1 MEAMTIMGMAAS
13 QARFLGLTARKSNV
27 EYQGQQVNQQR
38 TTLSNESANL
48 YNEMMKLTVPTPPSS
63 SDYYKTTYTLD
74 NSSDSY
80 AQEDYTIA
88 SVQKTYAAEGEYLI
102 TLSSK
107 TSQAAAT
114 TISYKVQNTTSSEYG
129 EIVYQQKALDDGTLV
144 YQEVNENQEPLYHEI
159 DEEGNKLYYTDESK
173 TATQT
178 DPTDYPVTTTQ
189 ANDYPVETTNVTDYP
204 VYALDENGN
213 KIVESDT
220 RHTKYE
226 ISLSN
231 STSNTKLVYD
241 TGANDA
247 YTGENGSLNIN
258 DNQIYLLDDENKA
271 DLMGYNECAQ
281 ENPDIKYF
289 YKDGE
294 TYRFLTEDELQTM
307 ITGDTTTSINP
318 DYSYTYSKETSTQV
332 KGYLETSSSTDRYST
347 ITIQSDESYPENLSG
362 KTFSLSCSQVY
373 DEAAYNDA
381 YNDYEYE
388 KTQYEKTLSDLNAKT
403 EILQEQDQ
411 RLELKLKQLDTEENA
426 LKTEMESVQTVLK
439 DNVESTFKTF
449 A

>member
-48 YNEMMKLTVPTPPSS
+48 YNEMMELTVPTPPSS

-88 SVQKTYAAEGEYLI
+88 NVQKTYAAEGEYLI

-159 DEEGNKLYYTDESK
+159 DDEGNKLYYTDENK

-258 DNQIYLLDDENKA
+258 DNQFYLLDD
-271 DLMGYNECAQ
+271 
-281 ENPDIKYF
+281 
-289 YKDGE
+289 
-294 TYRFLTEDELQTM
+294 
-307 ITGDTTTSINP
+307 
-318 DYSYTYSKETSTQV
+318 
-332 KGYLETSSSTDRYST
+332 
-347 ITIQSDESYPENLSG
+347 
-362 KTFSLSCSQVY
+362 
-373 DEAAYNDA
+373 
-381 YNDYEYE
+381 
-388 KTQYEKTLSDLNAKT
+388 
-403 EILQEQDQ
+403 
-411 RLELKLKQLDTEENA
+411 
-426 LKTEMESVQTVLK
+426 
-439 DNVESTFKTF
+439 
-449 A
+449 